1 MRPLLFLLAVPLLAQ
16 QDLSVAWT
24 RTSVEYAA
32 LAQQTY
38 RNAAQALEAA
48 LAEPRWSAALEQQP
62 GFEELPPAV
71 ILDLDETV
79 LDNSEHQA
87 ALAAQRIAFDN
98 DKWQAWVNQ
107 AKAGAVPGAI
117 EFLKL
122 AQMRG
127 VALVYVTNRIC
138 KATDENDP
146 TVRNLRR
153 LGAPWAPG
161 RLLCR
166 EGSSSDKSARRAA
179 VAATHRVLLLIG
191 DDFQDFVSVP
201 AAQNS
206 IEGRREMLRPNQ
218 QFFGDR
224 WFILP
229 NPMYGSWERVLQR

>member
-1 MRPLLFLLAVPLLAQ
+1 MRRFFFLLALPLAAQ
-16 QDLSVAWT
+16 PELPVAWV

-32 LAQQTY
+32 LSEQAY
-38 RNAAQALEAA
+38 RGAAQALEAA
-48 LAEPRWSAALEQQP
+48 LAQPQWTAALEQKP
-62 GFEELPPAV
+62 GFAGLPPAV

-98 DKWQAWVNQ
+98 EKWNAWVAQ
-107 AKAGAVPGAI
+107 AKATAVPGAI
-117 EFLKL
+117 EFLKF

-127 VALVYVTNRIC
+127 VALVYVTNRTC
-138 KATDENDP
+138 KADDENDP

-153 LGAPWAPG
+153 LGAPLSPA

-166 EGSSSDKSARRAA
+166 TGSGSDKSARRAA
-179 VAATHRVLLLIG
+179 VAESYRVLLLVG

-201 AAQNS
+201 AEQNS
-206 IEGRREMLRPNQ
+206 IAGRREILAPHR
-218 QFFGDR
+218 QFFGQR
-224 WFILP
+224 WFLLP

>member
-1 MRPLLFLLAVPLLAQ
+1 MKLLAFLFALPLFAQ
-16 QDLSVAWT
+16 QDLSVAWV
-24 RTSVEYAA
+24 RSSVEYAA
-32 LAQQTY
+32 LSQQAY
-38 RNAAQALEAA
+38 RAASHSLEAA
-48 LAEPRWSAALEQQP
+48 LADPHWTAAFEQKP

-87 ALAAQRIAFDN
+87 SLAAQRIAFDN
-98 DKWQAWVNQ
+98 DKWNAWVRQ
-107 AKAGAVPGAI
+107 SKATAVPGAI
-117 EFLKL
+117 EFLKF

-138 KATDENDP
+138 KANDENDP
-146 TVRNLRR
+146 TVKNLRR
-153 LGAPWAPG
+153 LGAPWAPA

-166 EGSSSDKSARRAA
+166 EGSGSDKGARRTA
-179 VAATHRVLLLIG
+179 VAETYRVLLLIG

-201 AAQNS
+201 SEQNS
-206 IEGRREMLRPNQ
+206 IAGRREILGPNQ

-224 WFILP
+224 WFLLP